1 MGTRNTRRFAQYF
14 CPGNDKQGQNLVAL
28 TYKKKQG
35 VLQMKMLTEHLDI
48 SIAELALQTSYTTN
62 INAR

>member
-1 MGTRNTRRFAQYF
+1 
-14 CPGNDKQGQNLVAL
+14 VAL

-35 VLQMKMLTEHLDI
+35 VLQMKMFTEHLDI

>member
-1 MGTRNTRRFAQYF
+1 M
-14 CPGNDKQGQNLVAL
+14 AL
-28 TYKKKQG
+28 TYKKKRG
-35 VLQMKMLTEHLDI
+35 VLQMKMITEHLDI